1 MMITE
6 ILAGKFSW
14 VGSKFPNIGCAD
26 ACIGYIVSSSISGYL
41 QTWIDPTIDAMLYGG
56 FPGN

>member
-1 MMITE
+1 MISQKYS
-6 ILAGKFSW
+6 GKFSW
-14 VGSKFPNIGCAD
+14 AGSKFLNIGCAD
-26 ACIGYIVSSSISGYL
+26 ACIGYIVSSSISGYP